1 MATTKKNSKKKS
13 SSKSTKNNVNL
24 MALIGLVLALA
35 MIAMC
40 FLPFITT
47 KSTLTDDSTSAKGF
61 DMIMSLFKKELKSGD
76 SESQVLA
83 YGFKELDDT
92 KSSALVLSIA
102 GLAAVAAALALAV
115 FYLLSLLGINAGML
129 KKVLAAL
136 VIVAAILTL
145 VMAFVLAGKVPTV
158 LGLIKTTAGF
168 GSYLFAGLGLFAG
181 VPAFLA
187 KK

>member
-13 SSKSTKNNVNL
+13 SSKNNNSVI
-24 MALIGLVLALA
+24 AIIGLVLALA

-40 FLPFITT
+40 FLPFITMKGT
-47 KSTLTDDSTSAKGF
+47 ITGNSTSANGF
-61 DMIMSLFKKELKSGD
+61 DMIFNLFKDGPKSTD
-76 SESQVLA
+76 SESQAFA
-83 YGFKELDDT
+83 YGFKLLDAT
-92 KSSALVLSIA
+92 SSAALMVSIA
-102 GLAAVAAALALAV
+102 GLVAVVAALALAV
-115 FYLLSLLGINAGML
+115 FYLLSLVGINAGML
-129 KKVLAAL
+129 KKILAAV

-145 VMAFVLAGKVPTV
+145 VMAFVLAGKAPTI
-158 LGLIKTTAGF
+158 LGFAKTTAGI